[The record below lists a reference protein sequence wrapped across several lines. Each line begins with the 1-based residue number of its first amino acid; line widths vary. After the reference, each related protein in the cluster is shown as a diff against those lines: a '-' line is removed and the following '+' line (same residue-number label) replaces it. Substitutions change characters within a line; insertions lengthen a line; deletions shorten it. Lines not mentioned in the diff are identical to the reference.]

1 MADLRAVI
9 RSERRALIDFL
20 KTLTADD
27 WATPSLCRGWTV
39 QDVAA
44 HVAWAP
50 ALSATAA
57 MAEVLKSGLR
67 PNKSNADSAVRWS
80 RRGTAA
86 ILSQLRAN
94 VASDAKPPGVPRTA
108 ALVDAVVHSL
118 DIRRPLGRSRT
129 IPADAFGPAADF
141 CAGTRWPA
149 SVMVGGSVRKR
160 IGGLRLVADD
170 QSWSWGDGP
179 EVLGSREA
187 LLLVLT
193 GRPVG
198 SNELTGAGAATLYA
212 RLPAVLDRR

>member
-1 MADLRAVI
+1 MI
-9 RSERRALIDFL
+9 RSERRALIAFL
-20 KTLTADD
+20 ETLTADD
-27 WATPSLCRGWTV
+27 WATPSLCRGWPV

-50 ALSATAA
+50 ALSPTAA

-94 VASDAKPPGVPRTA
+94 AASDAKPPGVPRTA

-118 DIRRPLGRSRT
+118 DIRRPLGRSRA
-129 IPADAFGPAADF
+129 IPADAFGPAGGLLCRHPLARLDDGGRKRPETYRRSP
-141 CAGTRWPA
+141 AGRRRL
-149 SVMVGGSVRKR
+149 VMVVGGRPGGS
-160 IGGLRLVADD
+160 
-170 QSWSWGDGP
+170 
-179 EVLGSREA
+179 GSREA

-212 RLPAVLDRR
+212 RLPAVLAR